1 MKQLK
6 PQDRDRSDV
15 IYQSENQV
23 ATYSDILCEKLDE
36 IVYAE
41 HLSPKKGMAD
51 YGTDWEEFVDIK
63 KSDMKNLTY
72 DQLLLFLKNID
83 PKKNGGRLDLLKS
96 FLRGRDIPFKD
107 GLWDWRNQRR
117 KLTLKIWTNFGH
129 TPKPEAG
136 YIK

>member
-6 PQDRDRSDV
+6 LQDRNRRDV

-41 HLSPKKGMAD
+41 HLSPKKGMPN

-63 KSDMKNLTY
+63 KSDMKSLTY

-83 PKKNGGRLDLLKS
+83 TKKNGGRLDLLKT
-96 FLRGRDIPFKD
+96 FLKDRDITFKD
-107 GLWDWRNQRR
+107 GLWDW
-117 KLTLKIWTNFGH
+117 
-129 TPKPEAG
+129 
-136 YIK
+136 

>member
-63 KSDMKNLTY
+63 KSDMKKDSHKKCKKKNAIKQAFFELADGTGFWACFCFHKPPAH
-72 DQLLLFLKNID
+72 LVLIFLKNNI
-83 PKKNGGRLDLLKS
+83 S
-96 FLRGRDIPFKD
+96 V
-107 GLWDWRNQRR
+107 
-117 KLTLKIWTNFGH
+117 
-129 TPKPEAG
+129 
-136 YIK
+136 

>member
-6 PQDRDRSDV
+6 PQDKDRRDV

-23 ATYSDILCEKLDE
+23 ATYSDVLCEKLDE

-41 HLSPKKGMAD
+41 HLSPKKGMPD
-51 YGTDWEEFVDIK
+51 YGTDWEKFVDIK

-83 PKKNGGRLDLLKS
+83 PKKNGGRTDLLKI
-96 FLRGRDIPFKD
+96 FLKDRNIPFKD
-107 GLWDWRNQRR
+107 GQWDWRN
-117 KLTLKIWTNFGH
+117 
-129 TPKPEAG
+129 
-136 YIK
+136 

>member
-6 PQDRDRSDV
+6 TQDRDRRDV

-41 HLSPKKGMAD
+41 HLSPKKGMPD

-63 KSDMKNLTY
+63 KADMKSLTY

-83 PKKNGGRLDLLKS
+83 AKKNGGRLDLLKT
-96 FLRGRDIPFKD
+96 FLKGRDIPFKD
-107 GLWDWRNQRR
+107 GLWDWRN
-117 KLTLKIWTNFGH
+117 
-129 TPKPEAG
+129 
-136 YIK
+136 

>member
-41 HLSPKKGMAD
+41 HLSPKKGMPD

-63 KSDMKNLTY
+63 KSDMKSLTY

-83 PKKNGGRLDLLKS
+83 AKKNGGRLDPLKT
-96 FLRGRDIPFKD
+96 FLRSRDIPFKD
-107 GLWDWRNQRR
+107 GLWDWQTRNP
-117 KLTLKIWTNFGH
+117 N
-129 TPKPEAG
+129 
-136 YIK
+136 

>member
-6 PQDRDRSDV
+6 LQDRNRRDV

-23 ATYSDILCEKLDE
+23 ATYSDVLCEKLDE

-41 HLSPKKGMAD
+41 HLSPKKGMPN

-63 KSDMKNLTY
+63 KSDMKSLTY

-83 PKKNGGRLDLLKS
+83 SEKNGGRLDQLKT
-96 FLRGRDIPFKD
+96 FLKNRDITFKD
-107 GLWDWRNQRR
+107 GLWDW
-117 KLTLKIWTNFGH
+117 
-129 TPKPEAG
+129 
-136 YIK
+136 

>member
-6 PQDRDRSDV
+6 TQDRDRRDV

-23 ATYSDILCEKLDE
+23 ATQSDILCEKLDE

-41 HLSPKKGMAD
+41 HLSPKKGMPH

-63 KSDMKNLTY
+63 KADMKSLTY

-83 PKKNGGRLDLLKS
+83 AKKNGGRLDLLKT

-107 GLWDWRNQRR
+107 GLWDWGRQRPQA
-117 KLTLKIWTNFGH
+117 KNYLC
-129 TPKPEAG
+129 
-136 YIK
+136 

>member
-51 YGTDWEEFVDIK
+51 YGTDWEEYVDIK

-83 PKKNGGRLDLLKS
+83 AKKNGGRLNPLKT
-96 FLRGRDIPFKD
+96 FLRGRGVPFKS
-107 GLWDWRNQRR
+107 GLWDWRN
-117 KLTLKIWTNFGH
+117 
-129 TPKPEAG
+129 
-136 YIK
+136 

>member
-6 PQDRDRSDV
+6 PQDKDRHDV

-41 HLSPKKGMAD
+41 HLSPKKSMPD

-63 KSDMKNLTY
+63 KADMKNLTY

-83 PKKNGGRLDLLKS
+83 PKKNGGRLDLLKT
-96 FLRGRDIPFKD
+96 FLKDRDIPFKD
-107 GLWDWRNQRR
+107 GLWDWRN
-117 KLTLKIWTNFGH
+117 
-129 TPKPEAG
+129 
-136 YIK
+136 

>member
-23 ATYSDILCEKLDE
+23 ATYSYILCEKLDE

-41 HLSPKKGMAD
+41 HLSPKKGMPD

-63 KSDMKNLTY
+63 KADMKSLTY

-83 PKKNGGRLDLLKS
+83 PKKNGGRLDLLKT
-96 FLRGRDIPFKD
+96 FLKDRDITFKD
-107 GLWDWRNQRR
+107 GLWDWRN
-117 KLTLKIWTNFGH
+117 
-129 TPKPEAG
+129 
-136 YIK
+136 

>member
-23 ATYSDILCEKLDE
+23 ATYSNILCEKLDE

-41 HLSPKKGMAD
+41 HLSPKKGMPD

-63 KSDMKNLTY
+63 KSDMKSLTY

-83 PKKNGGRLDLLKS
+83 PKKNGGRLDLLKT
-96 FLRGRDIPFKD
+96 FLRGGDIPFKD
-107 GLWDWRNQRR
+107 GLWDWRN
-117 KLTLKIWTNFGH
+117 
-129 TPKPEAG
+129 
-136 YIK
+136 

>member
-36 IVYAE
+36 IGYAE

-51 YGTDWEEFVDIK
+51 YGTDWEDYVDIK
-63 KSDMKNLTY
+63 KADMKSLTY

-83 PKKNGGRLDLLKS
+83 AKKNGGRLDKLKT
-96 FLRGRDIPFKD
+96 FLRDRGILFKD
-107 GLWDWRNQRR
+107 GLWDWQTRN
-117 KLTLKIWTNFGH
+117 LN
-129 TPKPEAG
+129 
-136 YIK
+136 

>member
-6 PQDRDRSDV
+6 LQDRNRRDV

-41 HLSPKKGMAD
+41 HLSPKKGMPN

-63 KSDMKNLTY
+63 KSDMKSLTY

-83 PKKNGGRLDLLKS
+83 SEKHGGRLDQLKT
-96 FLRGRDIPFKD
+96 FLKNRDVNFKD
-107 GLWDWRNQRR
+107 GLWDW
-117 KLTLKIWTNFGH
+117 
-129 TPKPEAG
+129 
-136 YIK
+136 